1 MVAHLNA
8 ELLRRLAAEF
18 VGTALLLAIIVGSG
32 IMGERLANGNAAIA
46 LLANSLATGGG
57 LFVLILTFAPVS
69 GAHFNPL
76 VTAGEVLD
84 RALPIRVAS
93 GYLAAQLSGALA
105 GVALAHAMFDAPLLV
120 ASATVRTG
128 AGQWIAE
135 GVATFGLVLTIRG
148 TGRYGTPVLA
158 AAVGTY
164 IAAAYWFTASTS
176 FANPVV
182 TIARALTPTFAGIRP
197 DDVAAFL
204 VAQCIGAAIAFAY
217 LRLQAA
223 AFMGPLDRS

>member
-1 MVAHLNA
+1 M
-8 ELLRRLAAEF
+8 LRRLAAEF
-18 VGTALLLAIIVGSG
+18 IGTALLLAVVVGSG
-32 IMGERLANGNAAIA
+32 IMGERLANGNTAIA

-76 VTAGEVLD
+76 VTAGAVVD
-84 RALPIRVAS
+84 RALPMRVAA
-93 GYLAAQLSGALA
+93 GYVAAQLGGALC
-105 GVALAHAMFDAPLLV
+105 GVALAHAMFEAPLWE

-135 GVATFGLVLTIRG
+135 AVATFGLVLTIRG
-148 TGRYGTPVLA
+148 TARYGTPVLA
-158 AAVGTY
+158 GAVGTF

-176 FANPVV
+176 FANPAV

-197 DDVAAFL
+197 DDVAGFL
-204 VAQCIGAAIAFAY
+204 VAQCIGAALAFAY
-217 LRLQAA
+217 VHLHADAFSNRLD
-223 AFMGPLDRS
+223 GP

>member
-1 MVAHLNA
+1 MSGDAA
-8 ELLRRLAAEF
+8 RRLAAEF
-18 VGTALLLAIIVGSG
+18 TGTMLLLAIVVGSG

-57 LFVLILTFAPVS
+57 LFVLILAFAPVS
-69 GAHFNPL
+69 GAHFNAL
-76 VTAGEVLD
+76 VTLGALVD
-84 RALPIRVAS
+84 RTLRLRVAV
-93 GYLAAQLSGALA
+93 GYVAAQLIGALA
-105 GVALAHAMFDAPLLV
+105 GVALAHAMFDAPLWT
-120 ASATVRTG
+120 ASGTVRTG

-148 TGRYGTPVLA
+148 TVRYGTPVLA

-197 DDVAAFL
+197 NDAAGFIA
-204 VAQCIGAAIAFAY
+204 AQCVGAALAFVY
-217 LRLQAA
+217 VRLTIESK
-223 AFMGPLDRS
+223 LDES